1 MICRI
6 DGEHG
11 DGVVVVPVKPASR
24 GHPCHGFTAGVSG
37 DRSQVIPSANS
48 RRHPPRGACPP
59 SSCAQRRW
67 EGRYVPAR
75 RRSAAAIPAH
85 EADLQR
91 DPPAGPDN
99 PRSSRGCAG
108 LLRGS
113 PPRRPPNNRYRASVS
128 SGSARPHTDAGAVRD
143 VVQIEHHVP
152 VRRRADSCTGDE
164 GRILIKASW

>member
-37 DRSQVIPSANS
+37 GRSQVIPSANS

-59 SSCAQRRW
+59 SSCVQRRW
-67 EGRYVPAR
+67 EGRCVPAR

-91 DPPAGPDN
+91 DPPA
-99 PRSSRGCAG
+99 
-108 LLRGS
+108 
-113 PPRRPPNNRYRASVS
+113 
-128 SGSARPHTDAGAVRD
+128 AVRTTLAAR
-143 VVQIEHHVP
+143 VVARVCFGDHHHGVHP
-152 VRRRADSCTGDE
+152 TIGTARQSPAARR
-164 GRILIKASW
+164 GRIPMLALSAMSFRLSITCRSREGLILALAKRGGF